1 MPDIK
6 ALLHLAS
13 NILHFFFAVANAVM
27 YEGETFVASFVDIIT
42 TTLVRRTV
50 LYNWGKS
57 VILGSRTMFA

>member
-13 NILHFFFAVANAVM
+13 NILVVVHFFFAVANAVM

-42 TTLVRRTV
+42 TRYIV
-50 LYNWGKS
+50 LALHS
-57 VILGSRTMFA
+57 VQK

>member
-13 NILHFFFAVANAVM
+13 NILVVVHFFFAVANAVM

-42 TTLVRRTV
+42 TRYIVALH
-50 LYNWGKS
+50 S
-57 VILGSRTMFA
+57 VQK

>member
-42 TTLVRRTV
+42 KRYMVALH
-50 LYNWGKS
+50 S
-57 VILGSRTMFA
+57 VQK